1 MKYSGSYLIISNN
14 ELNKILHKC
23 LLGVRRNIL
32 ACSTSLDGGVF
43 CLLLSLVG
51 PAPFCRCHIIFVWVL
66 PVEVFTEVTT
76 SCTWLK
82 VILMIVRMASGDH
95 QPISVASTS

>member
-1 MKYSGSYLIISNN
+1 MKYSNSYLVVSDN
-14 ELNKILHKC
+14 ELNKILHEC

-32 ACSTSLDGGVF
+32 ACSMSPDGDVF

-51 PAPFCRCHIIFVWVL
+51 PALFHRHLIIFVRVL

-76 SCTWLK
+76 SCT
-82 VILMIVRMASGDH
+82 
-95 QPISVASTS
+95 

>member
-1 MKYSGSYLIISNN
+1 MKYSSSYLIVSDN
-14 ELNKILHKC
+14 ELNKILHEC

-32 ACSTSLDGGVF
+32 ACSMSPDGDVF

-51 PAPFCRCHIIFVWVL
+51 PALFHRHLIIFVRVL

-76 SCTWLK
+76 SRT
-82 VILMIVRMASGDH
+82 
-95 QPISVASTS
+95 